1 MTIEEMGPKS
11 IESMYLILMM
21 IFFFS
26 FQFLL
31 APITLPPMKN
41 IILPKIS
48 RNIVISMSYLVAEI
62 TKFAFN

>member
-21 IFFFS
+21 IFFS

>member
-11 IESMYLILMM
+11 IESKYLILMM
-21 IFFFS
+21 VFFS